1 MAEGYE
7 FENPTFDDEDIDKDI
22 DEEPETSFT
31 DETEFQRTL
40 TNQYKALNNL
50 RGETQNKQRLNL
62 LKTMV
67 KRFYERNQE
76 PVGFD
81 QDEADWII
89 KTDRFGR
96 PLFGVESND
105 KDIPLSYYKSNSPD
119 AILQFYSFDTLQ
131 DKYGVKFM
139 RDELGVT
146 NYQPRTARLK
156 ADRAEF
162 QALITANN
170 KVNAA
175 KEEIPMQDFST
186 QTDIQKTVDATNQV
200 ETSL

>member
-40 TNQYKALNNL
+40 TNQYEALNNL

-62 LKTMV
+62 LKMMV

-81 QDEADWII
+81 QDEADWTI

-96 PLFGVESND
+96 RLFGVESND

-131 DKYGVKFM
+131 NKYGVKFT

-146 NYQPRTARLK
+146 NYQPPTARLK
-156 ADRAEF
+156 AGRAELK
-162 QALITANN
+162 ALITA
-170 KVNAA
+170 
-175 KEEIPMQDFST
+175 
-186 QTDIQKTVDATNQV
+186 KTK
-200 ETSL
+200 